1 MAYRGDICEVGGTG
15 IETMKTV
22 VLSEKEVYTGNLIIV
37 NAEHPYHGKASAI
50 RLCPVGTGSPDILLE
65 EHALLQLSGLM
76 AEIDGWKEIVPVSGW
91 RSFQEQWD
99 IFDTSLRENGEEFT
113 RKFVAL
119 PGCSEHQ
126 TGLAIDLALKK
137 EKVDFICPDFP
148 YEGICQKF
156 RERAAAYGFIERYRE
171 EKKHLTGIAG
181 EPWHFRYVGCP
192 HAEIMEKLGMCME
205 EYGEFIKGFPYGER
219 YYCWGEGRKGE
230 VRISYLRADGGAA
243 RLEVEEEDIC
253 EISGDNGCG
262 YIVAIIKNSKNYNL
276 LTG

>member
-1 MAYRGDICEVGGTG
+1 MAYCGDICGAEGAG
-15 IETMKTV
+15 IGTMKTV

-37 NAEHPYHGKASAI
+37 NAAHPYHVEASAI
-50 RLCPVGTGSPDILLE
+50 RLRPVRAGASDILLE
-65 EHALLQLSGLM
+65 EHALSQLSGLM

-91 RSFQEQWD
+91 RSQKEQRD

-137 EKVDFICPDFP
+137 ERVDFICPDFP

-192 HAEIMEKLGMCME
+192 HAEIMEKFGMCLE
-205 EYGEFIKGFPYGER
+205 EYGEFIKRFPYGER
-219 YYCWGEGRKGE
+219 R
-230 VRISYLRADGGAA
+230 
-243 RLEVEEEDIC
+243 
-253 EISGDNGCG
+253 
-262 YIVAIIKNSKNYNL
+262 
-276 LTG
+276 